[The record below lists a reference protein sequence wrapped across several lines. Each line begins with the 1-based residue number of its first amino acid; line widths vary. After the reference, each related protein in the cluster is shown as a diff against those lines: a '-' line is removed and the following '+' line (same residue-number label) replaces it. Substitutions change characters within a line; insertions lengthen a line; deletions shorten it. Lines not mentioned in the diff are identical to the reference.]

1 MPDQNIVVGI
11 NLFYAVLVCAALGG
25 LLLLSVAYYSI
36 VRAFV
41 TVVDSIERYTMRF
54 SRRRVESYVKQEIQM
69 SYSQA
74 EAICAALAEKYR
86 INECDHMMHA
96 ANECLDGIRRIRAG
110 DSNV

>member
-11 NLFYAVLVCAALGG
+11 NLFYAVLVCAVLGG

-110 DSNV
+110 DNNV